1 MPGKHQNK
9 EKANRQKSAAGG
21 AVQKRSAATG
31 QRLGKRDLKAAER
44 NAENTDKFLTALSA
58 MTSAA
63 EFDRYDSAGSGSI
76 ARVVHHFGSQLEV
89 NYYDGRKERRRG
101 EEKLPQV
108 HIAGALKLKGS
119 VSKKADRDNAML
131 VGDHILVVGGIAAG
145 KFPAAFVKL
154 IEEEFSRLRIDT
166 VPSFFAVL
174 NTQTGEEEEG
184 ELEDYFDVDRTE
196 EVAELRA
203 QREAMRLDLQRRQ
216 DLRRGTA
223 GRDRANAGAVL
234 AEQLAARHVEVERP
248 DGEEEEVDVEAEM
261 AAQARARKAQKQREK
276 RARRLAR
283 AAAGEA
289 ADAEDEDS
297 EDEDEDEEE
306 AAAAP
311 APAAAAAAVGGAGP
325 AEEEEFDLYANVPT
339 EILMGPAPENWED
352 AADAW
357 IDAI

>member
-44 NAENTDKFLTALSA
+44 NADNTDKFLTALSA

-63 EFDRYDSAGSGSI
+63 EFDRYDSAGEGSI
-76 ARVVHHFGSQLEV
+76 ARVIHHYGSQLEI

-108 HIAGALKLKGS
+108 HIAGALKLKGC
-119 VSKKADRDNAML
+119 VSKKADRENAML

-166 VPSFFAVL
+166 VPGFFAVL

-196 EVAELRA
+196 EVADLRA
-203 QREAMRLDLQRRQ
+203 QREAMRADLVRRQ
-216 DLRRGTA
+216 DLRRGVA
-223 GRDRANAGAVL
+223 GRDRADARVAL
-234 AEQLAARHVEVERP
+234 AEQLAARHVEAERP
-248 DGEEEEVDVEAEM
+248 EGEEEVDIEAEL
-261 AAQARARKAQKQREK
+261 AAQARARKTEKQREK

-289 ADAEDEDS
+289 ADPEDEDS
-297 EDEDEDEEE
+297 EDEEE

-311 APAAAAAAVGGAGP
+311 APAVVDAAAYE
-325 AEEEEFDLYANVPT
+325 AERDHEFDLYSNIAT